1 MEIKTKSLEETSI
14 ALKVLLDK
22 KEIENN
28 VLTNVRELIHPYL
41 GKISKTKLDHQ
52 QKTFL
57 NIIDSNLQE
66 VTSHFTR
73 KISMKESNLTP
84 TEIQIANMIRHGNTS
99 KDIAMVMNISV
110 RTVDTHR
117 KNIRKKIG
125 LNQKRV
131 NLRSYLLSLH

>member
-1 MEIKTKSLEETSI
+1 LEIKTKSLGETSI
-14 ALKVLLDK
+14 ALKVLLDKREEDK

-84 TEIQIANMIRHGNTS
+84 TEI
-99 KDIAMVMNISV
+99 
-110 RTVDTHR
+110 
-117 KNIRKKIG
+117 
-125 LNQKRV
+125 
-131 NLRSYLLSLH
+131 